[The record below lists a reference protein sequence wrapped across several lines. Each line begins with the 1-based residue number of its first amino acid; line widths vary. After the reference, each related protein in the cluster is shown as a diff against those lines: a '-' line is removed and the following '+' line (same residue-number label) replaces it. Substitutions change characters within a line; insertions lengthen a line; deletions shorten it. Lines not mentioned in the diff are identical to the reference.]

1 MLRQIATL
9 SVITLAL
16 SGTAVAQTAPA
27 APTAPSAARTAFAD
41 RAASFALRGAY
52 HGIADAE
59 ARGASTYLDAAKTH
73 YRDAIARLARHD
85 AGAASEAMAAA
96 ALARAAVAEHPVP
109 APRDIPAPPTLAAGG
124 PPMMPHPM
132 MHRPTV
138 AMNGGTGGTGG
149 APQMGMR
156 GSQMHGPQMHG
167 PQMHGSMR
175 GHRGPHGMM
184 GRFDAARLAADA
196 KLANTAEARD
206 LAQKAV
212 DADTARTHAAFGGN
226 REEAMRQGRIAS
238 ALAMAVR
245 SLALADHPR
254 TFSGPH
260 RRPAS
265 TVGLVPNDQ

>member
-16 SGTAVAQTAPA
+16 SGTAIAQTAPA
-27 APTAPSAARTAFAD
+27 ASTAPSAAARSAARQAFAD

-52 HGIADAE
+52 HAIAEAE

-85 AGAASEAMAAA
+85 AGAASEAMAAS
-96 ALARAAVAEHPVP
+96 ALARAAVAEHPVA
-109 APRDIPAPPTLAAGG
+109 APRDIPAPPALAAGG
-124 PPMMPHPM
+124 PPMMPRPM
-132 MHRPTV
+132 MQRSAVT
-138 AMNGGTGGTGG
+138 MNGANPRMGG

-156 GSQMHGPQMHG
+156 GGPQMRG
-167 PQMHGSMR
+167 PQMR
-175 GHRGPHGMM
+175 GHRRPHGTM
-184 GRFDAARLAADA
+184 GRFDATRLAADA
-196 KLANTAEARD
+196 KLAGTPEARD
-206 LAQKAV
+206 LAQKAL
-212 DADTARTHAAFGGN
+212 DADTARTHADFNGN

-254 TFSGPH
+254 TFSGPR
-260 RRPAS
+260 RRPAA
-265 TVGLVPNDQ
+265 TVGLATGN